1 MTIEK
6 SLAANSEALFLR
18 IVQLCFIPLF
28 VGSKT
33 STPLYSAGAKK
44 LSGRLTA
51 RKRPLIIVSLYIEGL
66 E

>member
-1 MTIEK
+1 MIEK

-33 STPLYSAGAKK
+33 STPYI
-44 LSGRLTA
+44 RLEQ
-51 RKRPLIIVSLYIEGL
+51 RS
-66 E
+66 